1 LGKSKREFER
11 KNPQKLNGNKS
22 DTVVNPESESAWVRR
37 TLVSNLINKLNTK
50 KAIHYHVPNTK
61 P

>member
-1 LGKSKREFER
+1 
-11 KNPQKLNGNKS
+11 
-22 DTVVNPESESAWVRR
+22 VRR

-61 P
+61 PWALILS